1 MGVLVYVASAAA
13 AIGGFLFGYDTGV
26 ISGVLV
32 MDRFKDRFGYADKPA
47 LEGFITSS
55 LTLGCLIGS
64 LSASYMA
71 DRFGRKFSIMMAG
84 FCFTIGAALQC
95 SSFEIAQLLIGR
107 IIAGLA
113 IGVLSMVVPLYQSE
127 IAPREIRG
135 TLVSMQQLAIT
146 IGILVAFLVNM
157 GTDKLTTDASW
168 RIPLGV
174 QGFPALTLSLLM
186 FFLPKSPR
194 WLMSQ
199 GHSEQAMH
207 VLQKLSNNPDEELED
222 ITQTIRMEKE
232 MAAPTWTELFRSGLR
247 RRVFIG
253 IAIQVF
259 QQLTGINAIMYYAPT
274 IFKSAGYHGNNA
286 QLTATAING
295 AVNVGMTIPAVLY
308 VDRIGRRPL
317 LLIGAACMATTMVTL
332 GALIAVYSP
341 HHFEVLSAGKA
352 SIAMIYLF
360 VAAFAFTWGPIGW
373 IYPSEIY
380 PNRVRA
386 KCMSVTTASNW
397 VFNFIIGEVVPPLMK
412 SINWGL
418 YIIFGACGVLMFIFV
433 IFFVPETK
441 GKSLE
446 QIDHMFGGGAQ
457 LDEKT
462 EKC

>member
-84 FCFTIGAALQC
+84 FCFTVGAALQC
-95 SSFEIAQLLIGR
+95 SSIEIAQLLIGR
-107 IIAGLA
+107 IVAGLA
-113 IGVLSMVVPLYQSE
+113 VGVLSMVVPLYQSE
-127 IAPREIRG
+127 IAPKEIRG

-146 IGILVAFLVNM
+146 IGILVAFLINM
-157 GTDKLTTDASW
+157 GTDKIDSDASW

-174 QGFPALTLSLLM
+174 QGIPALILSLLM
-186 FFLPKSPR
+186 FLLPKSPR

-199 GHSEQAMH
+199 GHSEQALE
-207 VLQKLSNNPDEELED
+207 VLQKFSKNPDAELED
-222 ITQTIRMEKE
+222 ISQTIRMEKE
-232 MAAPTWTELFRSGLR
+232 MATPSWAELFQSGLR

-274 IFKSAGYHGNNA
+274 IFKSAGYHGKSA

-317 LLIGAACMATTMVTL
+317 LMIGAACMATTMIIL
-332 GALIAVYSP
+332 GVLIAVFSP
-341 HHFEVLSAGKA
+341 HHFSDLAAGKA
-352 SIAMIYLF
+352 NLS
-360 VAAFAFTWGPIGW
+360 
-373 IYPSEIY
+373 
-380 PNRVRA
+380 
-386 KCMSVTTASNW
+386 
-397 VFNFIIGEVVPPLMK
+397 
-412 SINWGL
+412 
-418 YIIFGACGVLMFIFV
+418 
-433 IFFVPETK
+433 
-441 GKSLE
+441 
-446 QIDHMFGGGAQ
+446 
-457 LDEKT
+457 
-462 EKC
+462 